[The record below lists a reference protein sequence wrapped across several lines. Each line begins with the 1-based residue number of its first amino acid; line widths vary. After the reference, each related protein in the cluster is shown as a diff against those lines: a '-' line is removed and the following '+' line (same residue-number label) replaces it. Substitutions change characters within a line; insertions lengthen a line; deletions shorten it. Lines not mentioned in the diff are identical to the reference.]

1 MAGGQMRKCVEL
13 RRVRR
18 ALRMQRLL
26 PGLAAMG
33 GLFGVSVP
41 LVVPDYDLDAEW
53 IEFSAGQAWTG
64 QPAIEDAAG

>member
-1 MAGGQMRKCVEL
+1 MRKCAEL

-18 ALRMQRLL
+18 TLQMQRML

-41 LVVPDYDLDAEW
+41 LVVPYYDLDAEW
-53 IEFSAGQAWTG
+53 IELTACQPAIG
-64 QPAIEDAAG
+64 QPAIEDATG